1 MILLF
6 SQFFS
11 FSTLTEGDHIMPGIL
26 NQYKAGKMVEVLTC
40 GAENCQV
47 LHGYHLAWCSH
58 QPGEVCMPRFTG

>member
-1 MILLF
+1 
-6 SQFFS
+6 
-11 FSTLTEGDHIMPGIL
+11 MPGIL
-26 NQYKAGKMVEVLTC
+26 NQYKAGKMVGVLTC